1 MKIFDEHHEMFRQAV
16 RAFVQKEVE
25 PHVEEWE
32 EAGQIPKSIWPRMG
46 ALGFLGVEYDEKY
59 GGAGADVLT
68 TAVLCEEMARSR
80 CASLAMA
87 VGVHTDMAS
96 PHLYWTGSEALKE
109 RYLPAIC
116 RGEALTAIAVT
127 EPGGG
132 SDVAAIRTRAVRD
145 GDHYVLNGSKMFIT
159 NGVMADLYFVAAR
172 IQEERPVAT
181 GPLATGPLA
190 TGPLATGPLATGPLT
205 TGPLTLPSPQGGEGR
220 KRHRGISMFL
230 VERTTPGFSVS
241 RKLDKMGNRASDT
254 AELAF
259 QDMRVPAANLLGQEG
274 GGFYE
279 VMRVFQRERLVAGLH
294 AVAGCERALE
304 DTIAYVQQR
313 QAFDGPL
320 SGKQVIR
327 HRIADLATLIEAGR
341 WLTYAACLKFRD
353 REEAVKEISMVKLFT
368 AEMAQKVAYDCVQL
382 HGGYGYMREYPVER
396 FFRDIRLM
404 TIGGGTSEIMKEIIA
419 KQMAL

>member
-1 MKIFDEHHEMFRQAV
+1 MKIFEPHHDMFRQAV

-32 EAGQIPKSIWPRMG
+32 QAGEIPKSIWPRMG

-68 TAVLCEEMARSR
+68 TAVLCEEMARAR

-109 RYLPAIC
+109 KYLPAIC

-145 GDHYVLNGSKMFIT
+145 GDHYVIDGSKMFIT
-159 NGVMADLYFVAAR
+159 NGVLADLYFVAAR
-172 IQEERPVAT
+172 IQDPLT
-181 GPLATGPLA
+181 PGPLP
-190 TGPLATGPLATGPLT
+190 
-205 TGPLTLPSPQGGEGR
+205 TGPLTLPSPQRGEGG
-220 KRHRGISMFL
+220 RHRGISMFL
-230 VERTTPGFSVS
+230 VERNTPGFTVS

-259 QDMRVPAANLLGQEG
+259 EGMRVPAGNLLGAEG
-274 GGFYE
+274 KGFYE

-313 QAFDGPL
+313 HAFDEPL
-320 SGKQVIR
+320 ARKQVVR
-327 HRIADLATLIEAGR
+327 HKLADLATLIEAGR
-341 WLTYAACLKFRD
+341 WLTYAACLKYRD

-382 HGGYGYMREYPVER
+382 HGGYGYMREYPIER

-419 KQMAL
+419 KQMAI

>member
-1 MKIFDEHHEMFRQAV
+1 MKIFEEHHDLFRQAV

-32 EAGQIPKSIWPRMG
+32 AAGQIPKSIWPRMG
-46 ALGFLGVEYDEKY
+46 ELGFLGVEYDERY

-109 RYLPAIC
+109 KYLPAIC

-132 SDVAAIRTRAVRD
+132 SDVAAIRTRARRD
-145 GDHYVLNGSKMFIT
+145 GDHYVLDGSKMFIT

-172 IQEERPVAT
+172 IA
-181 GPLATGPLA
+181 
-190 TGPLATGPLATGPLT
+190 
-205 TGPLTLPSPQGGEGR
+205 SPQGGEGK
-220 KRHRGISMFL
+220 KRHGGISMFL
-230 VERTTPGFSVS
+230 VERATPGFSVS

-259 QDMRVPAANLLGQEG
+259 QDMRVPAENLLGQAG

-294 AVAGCERALE
+294 AVAGCERALA

-313 QAFDGPL
+313 QAFDEPL
-320 SGKQVIR
+320 SKKQVIR
-327 HRIADLATLIEAGR
+327 HKIADLATLIEAAR

-353 REEAVKEISMVKLFT
+353 REDAVKEISMVKLFT
-368 AEMAQKVAYDCVQL
+368 AEMAQRVAYDCVQL
-382 HGGYGYMREYPVER
+382 HGGYGYMREYPIER

-419 KQMAL
+419 KQLAL

>member
-25 PHVEEWE
+25 PHVEAWE
-32 EAGQIPKSIWPRMG
+32 QAGEIPKSIWPRMG

-59 GGAGADVLT
+59 GGGGADVLT
-68 TAVLCEEMARSR
+68 TAVLCEEMARAR

-109 RYLPAIC
+109 KYLPAIC

-145 GDHYVLNGSKMFIT
+145 RDYYVLDGSKMFIT
-159 NGVMADLYFVAAR
+159 NGVLADIYFVAAR
-172 IQEERPVAT
+172 ID
-181 GPLATGPLA
+181 
-190 TGPLATGPLATGPLT
+190 
-205 TGPLTLPSPQGGEGR
+205 QGAGDR
-220 KRHRGISMFL
+220 RHRGISMFL
-230 VERTTPGFSVS
+230 VERNTPGFTVS

-259 QDMRVPAANLLGQEG
+259 EGMRVPVENLLGAEG
-274 GGFYE
+274 QGFYE

-313 QAFDGPL
+313 HAFDEPL
-320 SGKQVIR
+320 SRKQVVR
-327 HRIADLATLIEAGR
+327 HKLADLATLIEAGR
-341 WLTYAACLKFRD
+341 WLTYAACLKYRD

-382 HGGYGYMREYPVER
+382 HGGYGYMREYPIER

-419 KQMAL
+419 KQMAI

>member
-1 MKIFDEHHEMFRQAV
+1 MKIFEEHHDLFRQAV

-32 EAGQIPKSIWPRMG
+32 AAGQIPKSIWPRMG
-46 ALGFLGVEYDEKY
+46 ELGFLGVEYDERY

-109 RYLPAIC
+109 KYLPAIC

-132 SDVAAIRTRAVRD
+132 SDVAAIRTRARRD
-145 GDHYVLNGSKMFIT
+145 GDHYVLDGSKMFIT

-172 IQEERPVAT
+172 IA
-181 GPLATGPLA
+181 
-190 TGPLATGPLATGPLT
+190 
-205 TGPLTLPSPQGGEGR
+205 SPQGGEGT
-220 KRHRGISMFL
+220 KRHGGISMFL
-230 VERTTPGFSVS
+230 VERATPGFSVS

-259 QDMRVPAANLLGQEG
+259 QDMRVPAENLLGQAG

-279 VMRVFQRERLVAGLH
+279 VMRVFQRERLIAGLH
-294 AVAGCERALE
+294 AVAGCERALA

-313 QAFDGPL
+313 QAFDEPL
-320 SGKQVIR
+320 SKKQVIR
-327 HRIADLATLIEAGR
+327 HKIADLATLIEAAR

-353 REEAVKEISMVKLFT
+353 REDAVKEISMVKLFT

-382 HGGYGYMREYPVER
+382 HGGYGYMREYPIER

-419 KQMAL
+419 KQLAL

>member
-1 MKIFDEHHEMFRQAV
+1 MKIFDEHHDMFRQTV

-25 PHVEEWE
+25 PHVEAWE

-46 ALGFLGVEYDEKY
+46 ELGFLGVEYDEKY

-68 TAVLCEEMARSR
+68 TAVLCEEMARAR

-127 EPGGG
+127 EPGRRVRRGRDPDARGAGRERLRAERLEDVHHQRGDGG
-132 SDVAAIRTRAVRD
+132 SLLRGRADPGELALSPGGRGVEAASGDLDVPGGA
-145 GDHYVLNGSKMFIT
+145 GS
-159 NGVMADLYFVAAR
+159 
-172 IQEERPVAT
+172 
-181 GPLATGPLA
+181 
-190 TGPLATGPLATGPLT
+190 
-205 TGPLTLPSPQGGEGR
+205 
-220 KRHRGISMFL
+220 
-230 VERTTPGFSVS
+230 TPGFSVS

-259 QDMRVPAANLLGQEG
+259 QDMRVPAGNLLGQEG

-327 HRIADLATLIEAGR
+327 HRIADMATLIEAGR

-368 AEMAQKVAYDCVQL
+368 AEMAQKVAYECVQL
-382 HGGYGYMREYPVER
+382 HGGYGYMREYPIER

>member
-16 RAFVQKEVE
+16 RVFVQKEVE

-32 EAGQIPKSIWPRMG
+32 QAGEIPKSIWPRMG

-59 GGAGADVLT
+59 GGGGADVLT
-68 TAVLCEEMARSR
+68 TAVLCEEMARAR

-109 RYLPAIC
+109 KYLPAIC

-145 GDHYVLNGSKMFIT
+145 GDHYVLDGSKMFIT
-159 NGVMADLYFVAAR
+159 NGVLADIYFVAAR
-172 IQEERPVAT
+172 ID
-181 GPLATGPLA
+181 
-190 TGPLATGPLATGPLT
+190 
-205 TGPLTLPSPQGGEGR
+205 QGAGDR
-220 KRHRGISMFL
+220 RHRGISMFL
-230 VERTTPGFSVS
+230 VERNTPGFTVS

-259 QDMRVPAANLLGQEG
+259 EGMRVPVENLLGAEG
-274 GGFYE
+274 KGFYE

-313 QAFDGPL
+313 HAFDEPL
-320 SGKQVIR
+320 SKKQVVR
-327 HRIADLATLIEAGR
+327 HKLADLATLIEAGR
-341 WLTYAACLKFRD
+341 WLTYAACLKYRD

-382 HGGYGYMREYPVER
+382 HGGYGYMREYPIER
-396 FFRDIRLM
+396 FFRDIRLL

-419 KQMAL
+419 KQMAI

>member
-1 MKIFDEHHEMFRQAV
+1 MKIFDEHHDMFRQAV

-46 ALGFLGVEYDEKY
+46 ELGFLGVEYDEKY

-68 TAVLCEEMARSR
+68 TAVLCEEMARAR

-172 IQEERPVAT
+172 IQDASGPLTT
-181 GPLATGPLA
+181 GPLPTGPLP
-190 TGPLATGPLATGPLT
+190 TGPLP
-205 TGPLTLPSPQGGEGR
+205 TGPLTLPSPQGGEGS

-230 VERTTPGFSVS
+230 VERSTPGFSVS

-259 QDMRVPAANLLGQEG
+259 QDMRVPAENLLGQEG

-327 HRIADLATLIEAGR
+327 HRIADLATLIEAAR
-341 WLTYAACLKFRD
+341 WLTYAAWVKFRD
-353 REEAVKEISMVKLFT
+353 REDAVKEISMVKLFT
-368 AEMAQKVAYDCVQL
+368 AEMAQKVAYECVQL
-382 HGGYGYMREYPVER
+382 HGGYGYMREYPIER

>member
-1 MKIFDEHHEMFRQAV
+1 MKIFEEHHDLFRQAV

-32 EAGQIPKSIWPRMG
+32 TAGQIPKSIWPRMG

-59 GGAGADVLT
+59 GGSGADVLT

-109 RYLPAIC
+109 KYLPAIC

-132 SDVAAIRTRAVRD
+132 SDVAAIRTRARRD
-145 GDHYVLNGSKMFIT
+145 GDHYVLDGSKMFIT

-172 IQEERPVAT
+172 IQ
-181 GPLATGPLA
+181 
-190 TGPLATGPLATGPLT
+190 
-205 TGPLTLPSPQGGEGR
+205 GGEGK
-220 KRHRGISMFL
+220 KRHGGISMFV
-230 VERTTPGFSVS
+230 VERSTPGFSVS

-313 QAFDGPL
+313 LAFDEPL
-320 SGKQVIR
+320 SKKQVVR
-327 HRIADLATLIEAGR
+327 HKIADLATLIEAAR

-353 REEAVKEISMVKLFT
+353 REDAVREISMVKLFT

-382 HGGYGYMREYPVER
+382 HGGYGYMREYPIER

-419 KQMAL
+419 KHLAL

>member
-1 MKIFDEHHEMFRQAV
+1 MFRQAV

-25 PHVEEWE
+25 PHVAEWE
-32 EAGQIPKSIWPRMG
+32 QAGEIPKAIWPRMG
-46 ALGFLGVEYDEKY
+46 ALGFLGVEYDEQY

-68 TAVLCEEMARSR
+68 TAVLCEEMARAR

-109 RYLPAIC
+109 KHLPAIC

-145 GDHYVLNGSKMFIT
+145 GDHYVLDGSKMFIT
-159 NGVMADLYFVAAR
+159 NGVLADIYFVAAR
-172 IQEERPVAT
+172 IQDQ
-181 GPLATGPLA
+181 
-190 TGPLATGPLATGPLT
+190 PLT
-205 TGPLTLPSPQGGEGR
+205 TRPLTTRPLTLPSPQRGEGG

-230 VERTTPGFSVS
+230 VERNTPGFTVS

-259 QDMRVPAANLLGQEG
+259 EGMRVPAENLLGTEG
-274 GGFYE
+274 KGFYE

-313 QAFDGPL
+313 HAFDEPL
-320 SGKQVIR
+320 SKKQVVR
-327 HRIADLATLIEAGR
+327 HKLADLATLIEAGR

-382 HGGYGYMREYPVER
+382 HGGYGYMREYPIER

-419 KQMAL
+419 KQMSI

>member
-1 MKIFDEHHEMFRQAV
+1 MFRQAV

-25 PHVEEWE
+25 PHIEEWE
-32 EAGQIPKSIWPRMG
+32 AAGQIPKSIWPRMG
-46 ALGFLGVEYDEKY
+46 ELGFLGVEYDEKY

-109 RYLPAIC
+109 KYLPAIC

-132 SDVAAIRTRAVRD
+132 SDVAAIRTRARRD
-145 GDHYVLNGSKMFIT
+145 GGHYVLDGSKMFIT

-172 IQEERPVAT
+172 IQE
-181 GPLATGPLA
+181 GP
-190 TGPLATGPLATGPLT
+190 
-205 TGPLTLPSPQGGEGR
+205 QEGEGK
-220 KRHRGISMFL
+220 KRHGGISMFL
-230 VERTTPGFSVS
+230 VERSTPGFSVS

-259 QDMRVPAANLLGQEG
+259 QDMRVPADNLLGQAG

-279 VMRVFQRERLVAGLH
+279 VMRVFQRERLVAGLPG
-294 AVAGCERALE
+294 VGGCARALA

-313 QAFDGPL
+313 QAFDEPL
-320 SGKQVIR
+320 SKKQVVR
-327 HRIADLATLIEAGR
+327 HKIADLATLIEAAR

-353 REEAVKEISMVKLFT
+353 REDAVREISMVKLFT

-382 HGGYGYMREYPVER
+382 HGGYGYMREYPIER

-419 KQMAL
+419 KQLAL

>member
-1 MKIFDEHHEMFRQAV
+1 MKIFEPHHDMFRQAV

-32 EAGQIPKSIWPRMG
+32 QAGEIPKSIWPRMG

-68 TAVLCEEMARSR
+68 TAVLCEEMARAR

-145 GDHYVLNGSKMFIT
+145 GDHYVLDGSKMFIT
-159 NGVMADLYFVAAR
+159 NGVLADLYFVAAR
-172 IQEERPVAT
+172 IQD
-181 GPLATGPLA
+181 
-190 TGPLATGPLATGPLT
+190 
-205 TGPLTLPSPQGGEGR
+205 TLPSPQRGEGG
-220 KRHRGISMFL
+220 RHRGISMFL
-230 VERTTPGFSVS
+230 VERNTPGFTVS

-259 QDMRVPAANLLGQEG
+259 EGMRVPAGNLLGAEG
-274 GGFYE
+274 KGFYE

-313 QAFDGPL
+313 HAFDEPL
-320 SGKQVIR
+320 AKKQVVR
-327 HRIADLATLIEAGR
+327 HKLADLATLIEAGR
-341 WLTYAACLKFRD
+341 WLTYAACLKYRD

-382 HGGYGYMREYPVER
+382 HGGYGYMREYPIER

-419 KQMAL
+419 KQMAI

>member
-1 MKIFDEHHEMFRQAV
+1 M
-16 RAFVQKEVE
+16 
-25 PHVEEWE
+25 
-32 EAGQIPKSIWPRMG
+32 GQ
-46 ALGFLGVEYDEKY
+46 LGFLGVEYDEKY

-68 TAVLCEEMARSR
+68 TAVLCEEMARAR

-145 GDHYVLNGSKMFIT
+145 GDHYVLNGAKMFIT

-172 IQEERPVAT
+172 IQDASP
-181 GPLATGPLA
+181 
-190 TGPLATGPLATGPLT
+190 T
-205 TGPLTLPSPQGGEGR
+205 T
-220 KRHRGISMFL
+220 KRHGGISMFL
-230 VERTTPGFSVS
+230 VERNTPGFSVS

-259 QDMRVPAANLLGQEG
+259 QDMRVPAENLLGQEG
-274 GGFYE
+274 QGFYE

-294 AVAGCERALE
+294 AVAGCQRALE

-313 QAFDGPL
+313 RAFDEPL
-320 SGKQVIR
+320 SKKQVVR
-327 HRIADLATLIEAGR
+327 HRIADLATLIEASR

-353 REEAVKEISMVKLFT
+353 REDAVREISMVKLFT
-368 AEMAQKVAYDCVQL
+368 AEMAQKVAYECVQL
-382 HGGYGYMREYPVER
+382 HGGYGYMREYPIER

-419 KQMAL
+419 KHLAL

>member
-1 MKIFDEHHEMFRQAV
+1 VKVFDEQHEMFRQAV

-32 EAGQIPKSIWPRMG
+32 QAGEIPKSIWPRMG

-68 TAVLCEEMARSR
+68 TAVLCEEMARAR

-109 RYLPAIC
+109 KYLPAIC

-145 GDHYVLNGSKMFIT
+145 GGHYVLDGSKMFIT
-159 NGVMADLYFVAAR
+159 NGVLADIYFVAAR
-172 IQEERPVAT
+172 IEQGTEER
-181 GPLATGPLA
+181 
-190 TGPLATGPLATGPLT
+190 
-205 TGPLTLPSPQGGEGR
+205 
-220 KRHRGISMFL
+220 RHRGISMFL
-230 VERTTPGFSVS
+230 VERNTPGFTVS

-259 QDMRVPAANLLGQEG
+259 EGMRVPAENLLGTEG
-274 GGFYE
+274 QGFYE

-313 QAFDGPL
+313 HAFGEPL
-320 SGKQVIR
+320 SRKQVVR
-327 HRIADLATLIEAGR
+327 HKLADLATLIEAGR

-382 HGGYGYMREYPVER
+382 HGGYGYMREYPIER

-419 KQMAL
+419 KQMAV

>member
-1 MKIFDEHHEMFRQAV
+1 MTIFNEQHEMFRQAV
-16 RAFVQKEVE
+16 RSFVDKEVA
-25 PHVEEWE
+25 PHIEEWE
-32 EAGQIPKSIWPRMG
+32 VAGQIPKSIWPKMG

-59 GGAGADVLT
+59 GGAGADLLT

-109 RYLPAIC
+109 RYLPGIC
-116 RGEALTAIAVT
+116 RGELLTAIAVT

-159 NGVMADLYFVAAR
+159 NGAMADVYFVAAR
-172 IQEERPVAT
+172 IEDKTASEAD
-181 GPLATGPLA
+181 AK
-190 TGPLATGPLATGPLT
+190 
-205 TGPLTLPSPQGGEGR
+205 

-230 VERTTPGFSVS
+230 VERTSPGFTVS

-259 QDMRVPAANLLGQEG
+259 QDMRVPAENLLGREG

-294 AVAGCERALE
+294 AVAACDRGLE
-304 DTIAYVQQR
+304 DTIAYVRER
-313 QAFDGPL
+313 QAFGGPL
-320 SGKQVIR
+320 SEKQVLR
-327 HRIADLATLIEAGR
+327 HRIADMATMIEAGR
-341 WLTYAACLKFRD
+341 ALTYSACLKFQS
-353 REEAVKEISMVKLFT
+353 REDAVREISMVKLFT
-368 AEMAQKVAYDCVQL
+368 AEMAQKVAYECVQL

-396 FFRDIRLM
+396 FFRDIRLF
-404 TIGGGTSEIMKEIIA
+404 TIGGGTSEIMREIIA
-419 KQMAL
+419 KHLLG